1 MMWSGVISVPASRSF
16 LTMAVHQH
24 GEQQRVRH
32 HVVSLVH
39 QVDSVGLGQV
49 AQNVHGLVY
58 TRDTTGAEYEYVI
71 RTCGLG

>member
-1 MMWSGVISVPASRSF
+1 MEWGDQRTSF
-16 LTMAVHQH
+16 QVLPYDGGLIHQH

-58 TRDTTGAEYEYVI
+58 TRDTTRETM
-71 RTCGLG
+71 RT